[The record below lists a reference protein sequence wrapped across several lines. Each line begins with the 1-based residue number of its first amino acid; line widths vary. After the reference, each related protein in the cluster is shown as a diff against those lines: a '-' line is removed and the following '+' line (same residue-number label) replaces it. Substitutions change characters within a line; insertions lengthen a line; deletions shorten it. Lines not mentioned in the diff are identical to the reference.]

1 MALGSLLG
9 QGPARQ
15 LVFVEGS
22 LMGQRQNWSG
32 AQPAAADVLRRCM
45 DWATASDINTGVT
58 LVLLLQTALLLNIA
72 LSRLY

>member
-1 MALGSLLG
+1 
-9 QGPARQ
+9 
-15 LVFVEGS
+15 
-22 LMGQRQNWSG
+22 MGQRQNWSG